1 MSKMSFDSSLSH
13 IGYSISAFE
22 EEREEAIEATAAPRV
37 GVRAGKKLSSII
49 PAWDGKSEWKE
60 WWRWRE
66 RRVLLGRSI
75 SVENDC

>member
-1 MSKMSFDSSLSH
+1 MSKISFDSSLSH

-49 PAWDGKSEWKE
+49 PAWDGKSE
-60 WWRWRE
+60 
-66 RRVLLGRSI
+66 
-75 SVENDC
+75 